1 MTRWVL
7 ATEPAALTN
16 GRRDRE
22 ACLLTCSAANS
33 VGNLQGHGVGSLRCV
48 QWYTQAGLSQDSGV
62 HYGVSEDILGGQ
74 EMEGGNIVTSS
85 CPGSRGGYAYRPA
98 RHSSPGRFYWVVGRG
113 EDFTRTH
120 PCTLYR
126 HVRWVWQCG
135 AWSASRRL
143 DVHLGF
149 SEHVR
154 LHQWFSFFVHDTTGV
169 SAKRMRRIVTQLVD
183 RSQLVQRSLPRWR
196 ESMAPQSSRQLLVWS
211 VPTLAFLLSLLW
223 YRRKKNSLR
232 SDPGGTVSVA
242 SNISSPSR
250 PEEESDLSKE
260 AELIAFDAQINKS
273 LHNGVVIPRSDN
285 SQTIGT
291 PEERIEPVKSNQVT
305 AIAPK
310 TSLVENKSK
319 VDVVDTLTLSDQPDE
334 LHRFD
339 SIDLLGESKITSL
352 DTTASQKNILYCD
365 LESPGDKINQL
376 GLATQEIE
384 DTNLSTL
391 DLSSSSSHSDVSV
404 RDLVSGGEEEL
415 VSVEGHSELL
425 SLERSF
431 VFSPALV
438 DLVTESDS
446 SPEVKERTV
455 SSLAVCSSGKVTPV
469 CSAPSSPGAG
479 SDVLESSDRRGTVTG
494 AVPVEEDEDSASSA
508 DSCSE
513 ATVMARKSSVDLAM
527 ERKTPDG
534 AAALEHKLSALQ
546 LSGDDGGEQQAS
558 SSAEQARGERD
569 SANHSPADVMLG
581 SPAISNFS
589 DVHSE
594 GSSDSGKGCSDVATP
609 PSRTPASGSSV
620 AGDLPIPSVY
630 EFVLP
635 QFLVGRLIGRHG
647 TFVHQIKEK
656 TNASILIKRHPDTTK
671 FKICAVEGLQMDIE
685 GALEMIRQKFPLKK
699 YPNITLEQV
708 CFMPTGPI
716 IPILPEFLQLQ
727 LLEGVSND
735 VYLSS
740 LVSTT
745 HFFLQQPL
753 HPTFPAL
760 NGLNACMN
768 ICYSEPTV
776 PPLPSPVN
784 VSVICVAPTMGG
796 WYRAMVV
803 SVDEENDT
811 CDVKFVD
818 YGGYQTVENSAL
830 RQIRSDF
837 MMLPFQAT
845 ECYLANVSPVG
856 GVEAEW
862 SKESLIAME
871 ELTHGQMLQAQLCGY
886 SDDGVPVVYLYSI
899 QGTQVVFVN
908 YELVNRGL
916 AQWVEAGVETEVP
929 AEA

>member
-1 MTRWVL
+1 MTL
-7 ATEPAALTN
+7 GA
-16 GRRDRE
+16 GR
-22 ACLLTCSAANS
+22 LL
-33 VGNLQGHGVGSLRCV
+33 
-48 QWYTQAGLSQDSGV
+48 DSGPPSQ
-62 HYGVSEDILGGQ
+62 GSKGLFPVSE
-74 EMEGGNIVTSS
+74 
-85 CPGSRGGYAYRPA
+85 C
-98 RHSSPGRFYWVVGRG
+98 
-113 EDFTRTH
+113 
-120 PCTLYR
+120 
-126 HVRWVWQCG
+126 
-135 AWSASRRL
+135 
-143 DVHLGF
+143 
-149 SEHVR
+149 
-154 LHQWFSFFVHDTTGV
+154 
-169 SAKRMRRIVTQLVD
+169 
-183 RSQLVQRSLPRWR
+183 SQLVQRSLPRWR

-242 SNISSPSR
+242 SNISSQSR

-273 LHNGVVIPRSDN
+273 LHNGVAIPRSGN
-285 SQTIGT
+285 SQTTGT
-291 PEERIEPVKSNQVT
+291 PEERIEPVKSSEVT

-319 VDVVDTLTLSDQPDE
+319 VDIVDTLILSDQPDE
-334 LHRFD
+334 LHRVD
-339 SIDLLGESKITSL
+339 STDLLGESKITSL
-352 DTTASQKNILYCD
+352 DTTASQKNILRCD
-365 LESPGDKINQL
+365 LENPADKVNQL
-376 GLATQEIE
+376 GSASREIE

-391 DLSSSSSHSDVSV
+391 DLSSSSSRSDVSV
-404 RDLVSGGEEEL
+404 IDLVSGGEEDL
-415 VSVEGHSELL
+415 VNVEGHSQVL

-431 VFSPALV
+431 AFSPPLV

-455 SSLAVCSSGKVTPV
+455 SPLAVCSSGKVTPV

-479 SDVLESSDRRGTVTG
+479 SDVLESGDRRGTVSG
-494 AVPVEEDEDSASSA
+494 AVPAEEDEDSASSA

-527 ERKTPDG
+527 ERKTPDE

-546 LSGDDGGEQQAS
+546 LSGDDGVEQQAS

-620 AGDLPIPSVY
+620 AGDLPVPSVY

-635 QFLVGRLIGRHG
+635 QILVGRLIGRHG

-656 TNASILIKRHPDTTK
+656 TNASILIKRHPDTTDL
-671 FKICAVEGLQMDIE
+671 KICAVEGMQMDIE
-685 GALEMIRQKFPLKK
+685 GALEMIRQKFPIKR
-699 YPNITLEQV
+699 YPDITLEQV

-760 NGLNACMN
+760 NSLNACMN
-768 ICYSEPTV
+768 ICYSEPTA

-784 VSVICVAPTMGG
+784 GIYSCLVASLVLTDSSQLTSHSQHLGIYSCPVASLVLTDSSQLTSHSQHLVSVICVAPTMGG

-803 SVDEENDT
+803 SVDEESDT

-871 ELTHGQMLQAQLCGY
+871 ELTQGQMLQAQLCGY